1 MPKNGAWWLSELVA
15 KVRVECSCGVKKQ
28 YDAKALLERVGDIP
42 MPSLL
47 EKLAQA
53 KGCSKTKNNFNDRCQ
68 LKYSD
73 PMPSEAPPSRL
84 YRLAMR
90 SQPDDRKKSPSPTC
104 RNGMSFSAIANAAA
118 ENITLIG
125 TIWRAG
131 SAPRSLSWLLVD
143 ACAAKCAATTTG
155 T

>member
-15 KVRVECSCGVKKQ
+15 KVRVDCSCGLKKQ
-28 YDAKALLERVGDIP
+28 YDAKALLERIGDMP

-47 EKLAQA
+47 GKLAQA
-53 KGCSKTKNNFNDRCQ
+53 NGCSKTKNNFNDRCQ

-73 PMPSEAPPSRL
+73 AMPSEAPPSRS

-90 SQPDDRKKSPSPTC
+90 SQPDDRKKSPSPIC
-104 RNGMSFSAIANAAA
+104 RSGMSFSAIANAAA
-118 ENITLIG
+118 GNVTLIG
-125 TIWRAG
+125 TAWRAG
-131 SAPRSLSWLLVD
+131 LARRSLSWPLVD
-143 ACAAKCAATTTG
+143 ACAAKCAATTVG